1 MNFELFREDLK
12 KLKKIYLLPFIILAG
27 GFGKTVEKFTDTR
40 KDYFTDWLKVSI
52 FDRAIR
58 FILVIVGISIGIFT
72 LGGGFSDISISSA
85 WIIPITIFV
94 IFDILFFR
102 KITHHVLSIIWE
114 IIKEIWSIVVSLV
127 KMIFD
132 MIKEIFVTILTI
144 GKEIIMDFI
153 PKKKE

>member
-27 GFGKTVEKFTDTR
+27 GFGKTAEKFTDTR

-58 FILVIVGISIGIFT
+58 VIIVIIGISLGIFT
-72 LGGGFSDISISSA
+72 LGGGFSNILISSV

-102 KITHHVLSIIWE
+102 KITHHVLNIIWE
-114 IIKEIWSIVVSLV
+114 IIKEVWSAVVSLV

-132 MIKEIFVTILTI
+132 MIKEVVMMIVTMF
-144 GKEIIMDFI
+144 KEIIIDFI